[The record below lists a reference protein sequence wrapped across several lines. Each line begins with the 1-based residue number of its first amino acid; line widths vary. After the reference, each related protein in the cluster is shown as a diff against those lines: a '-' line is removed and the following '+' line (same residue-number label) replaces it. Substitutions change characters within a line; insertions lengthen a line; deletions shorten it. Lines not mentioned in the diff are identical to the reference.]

1 MKNTFKKLTLTLNFL
16 HLVFFSLSVLAIL
29 FSGVQFA
36 GILVLFCIPIIVGTL
51 FSILYILEKG
61 NNKILINTFN
71 FIILVMSIGPYGVI
85 LEEIFR
91 SGKYLIENNLVF
103 LFIFLLPLAICNL
116 IYVNKK

>member
-1 MKNTFKKLTLTLNFL
+1 
-16 HLVFFSLSVLAIL
+16 
-29 FSGVQFA
+29 
-36 GILVLFCIPIIVGTL
+36 
-51 FSILYILEKG
+51 
-61 NNKILINTFN
+61 
-71 FIILVMSIGPYGVI
+71 MSIGPYGVI